1 MLDLALALNPENSAF
16 HAEVGYQKQM
26 LGDYNGAYTSYQK
39 AVSLDETNMT
49 PLYGM
54 IYCRIRQDMLDDA
67 EQQLEF
73 LNEIGDS
80 MGKAAEHVY
89 LEAIIE
95 WRKKGNRD

>member
-1 MLDLALALNPENSAF
+1 M
-16 HAEVGYQKQM
+16 V
-26 LGDYNGAYTSYQK
+26 
-39 AVSLDETNMT
+39 

-54 IYCRIRQDMLDDA
+54 IFCRVKQEMLDDA

-80 MGKAAEHVY
+80 MGKTSDHVY

-95 WRKKGNRD
+95 WRKKGNRDASIKLLD

>member
-1 MLDLALALNPENSAF
+1 
-16 HAEVGYQKQM
+16 
-26 LGDYNGAYTSYQK
+26 
-39 AVSLDETNMT
+39 MT

-54 IYCRIRQDMLDDA
+54 IYCRIKQDLLDDA

-73 LNEIGDS
+73 LNEISDS
-80 MGKAAEHVY
+80 MGKTADLTF